1 MLWSN
6 FKSVFILHTFDNH
19 RVTLETVDVQSI
31 HITGVCE
38 QVIER
43 MAQLFLSAA
52 GEVTVTQTGLSS
64 FSPLSLLNENKQ
76 WVLYPFSNSVV
87 EFNLMKYA
95 NLRHLQKKMFLC
107 WSPFFPLYHTL
118 WSTTTGYNLIKL
130 FYCLSTFSFVL
141 WCLCGWASWG
151 LMFFSIHSNSS
162 ILVMDISY
170 DCKYLECINRDKLC
184 QLHWKKP
191 NKQKTTNK
199 QNPKRKSR
207 ENQ

>member
-19 RVTLETVDVQSI
+19 RVTLETVDIQSI

-43 MAQLFLSAA
+43 VAQLFLSAA

-141 WCLCGWASWG
+141 WCLCGSTGKANAVPLSRIPPG
-151 LMFFSIHSNSS
+151 PVLTIHEN
-162 ILVMDISY
+162 ISGRGV
-170 DCKYLECINRDKLC
+170 ECGDDGTKI
-184 QLHWKKP
+184 
-191 NKQKTTNK
+191 
-199 QNPKRKSR
+199 KRPRKEAIVGSGGQR
-207 ENQ
+207 TVAEETE